1 MTPHFPFITASGI
14 DRFLACRGS
23 ALIPRVTSPRSAYA
37 DAGVAEHA
45 VKLQCG
51 QLPAKVL
58 AWFGG
63 VDPLYEIAMAADLD
77 GDDAIYGGQYLE
89 RDYPSLPGPRWLAG
103 TADMLRIDGDV
114 VSVGDLKTGR
124 GQARGA
130 LPMPGESGQL
140 LGLAWM
146 AVRLRQ
152 KKDRCEECLGK
163 KTINGGEC
171 WRCYGS
177 GLEKGPRA
185 TLWTPSRIRLMW
197 WLTHD
202 VPDDINDAEI
212 TYAELCRWGDK
223 LCEAATKQGTLVL
236 SRGPQCGGCSAF
248 DACPAQGGAIRRL
261 LDLGSDNARA
271 IEALTDDQIGDAFV
285 NLEAAERACETA
297 RAALLRRVEDRGAV
311 AVGATHTLKLVRG
324 TDTKIDLAIAA
335 EVLGDQ
341 FPACVTASISQ
352 AGLKRGLS
360 TQDIGPTLE
369 QIRLRGG
376 LSTVPKAPYL
386 RIVKRKPE

>member
-23 ALIPRVTSPRSAYA
+23 ALIPRVTSPRSTYA

-45 VKLQCG
+45 VKLQRG

-63 VDPLYEIAMAADLD
+63 ADPLYEIAMAADLD

-130 LPMPGESGQL
+130 LPVPGESGQL

-146 AVRLRQ
+146 AVRLRR
-152 KKDRCEECLGK
+152 KRDPGW
-163 KTINGGEC
+163 I
-171 WRCYGS
+171 
-177 GLEKGPRA
+177 
-185 TLWTPSRIRLMW
+185 PSRIRLMW

-202 VPDDINDAEI
+202 VPDDIDDAEI

-223 LCEAATKQGTLVL
+223 LCEAATKLGTLAL

-285 NLEAAERACETA
+285 SLEAAERACETA

-311 AVGATHTLKLVRG
+311 VVGATHTLKLVRG

-352 AGLKRGLS
+352 AGLKRGLG

-376 LSTVPKAPYL
+376 LSKVPKAPYL

>member
-1 MTPHFPFITASGI
+1 MRQAALSRQTAINPLDIPSVTRYNHCVTAHFPFITASGI

-45 VKLQCG
+45 VKLQHG
-51 QLPAKVL
+51 QLPTKVL

-130 LPMPGESGQL
+130 LPLPGESGQL

-146 AVRLRQ
+146 AVRLRR
-152 KKDRCEECLGK
+152 KRDP
-163 KTINGGEC
+163 N
-171 WRCYGS
+171 
-177 GLEKGPRA
+177 
-185 TLWTPSRIRLMW
+185 WTPSRIRLMW

-202 VPDDINDAEI
+202 APDDIDDAEI
-212 TYAELCRWGDK
+212 TYVELCRWGDK

-236 SRGPQCGGCSAF
+236 SRGPQCGGCGAF

-271 IEALTDDQIGDAFV
+271 IEALADDQIGDAFV

-311 AVGATHTLKLVRG
+311 SVGATHTLKLVRG
-324 TDTKIDLAIAA
+324 TDTKIDLAVAA

-352 AGLKRGLS
+352 AGLKRGLG
-360 TQDIGPTLE
+360 TQDIGPALE